1 MKKGMVYLSVICS
14 LLIGCQP
21 SQKPKEVVDSP
32 PISEGVVKENP
43 VPYEIDEIK
52 QIETPFESFSAVV
65 EWLNDETVLY
75 IMESSGKFEVHT
87 FNVRSG
93 ESTLFYTSDSPIMT
107 VEANSTN
114 ELFVIQ
120 TAPSFTEGH
129 ISVVDAS
136 GNLVTHWK
144 FPDSQDLVYSWN
156 PYTNKHIAVSSFHED
171 WTFEGYLLDI
181 STKEMKKK
189 NFTNPFVQW
198 LGESKVGYINW
209 NQDEPSL
216 TAPLLSYD
224 VLTDQT
230 EQLMENVIMFTSL
243 SDLVMTMTTNMENEL
258 LAQYNFLNTITYKN
272 VHQFQAPLLSMYSN
286 YVTPFYE
293 YVSSA
298 NQFYTFIPSSGGTV
312 EGLTDSFQFISFH
325 VEEGEKE
332 VLLEKLENKPI
343 KFSPNGLF
351 CLYGYQLEQLIFIPE
366 KEMIDLVKYS

>member
-65 EWLNDETVLY
+65 DWLDDETVLY
-75 IMESSGKFEVHT
+75 IMESSGKYEIHT
-87 FNVRSG
+87 FNIRSG

-136 GNLVTHWK
+136 GNLVTHWE
-144 FPDSQDLVYSWN
+144 FPGSQELVYSWN

-171 WTFEGYLLDI
+171 WTFEGYLLDV
-181 STKEMKKK
+181 STNEMTKK
-189 NFTNPFVQW
+189 NFSNPFVQW

-209 NQDEPSL
+209 DQDEPSL
-216 TAPLLSYD
+216 TAPLLAYD
-224 VLTDQT
+224 VLTDKT
-230 EQLMENVIMFTSL
+230 ELLMENVIMFTSL
-243 SDLVMTMTTNMENEL
+243 SDLVVTMTTNMENEL
-258 LAQYNFLNTITYKN
+258 LAQYNFLDTINFRN

-293 YVSSA
+293 YFSST
-298 NQFYTFIPSSGGTV
+298 NQFYTFIPTSGGTV
-312 EGLTDSFQFISFH
+312 EGLSDSFQFISFH
-325 VEEGEKE
+325 AEKGEKE

-343 KFSPNGLF
+343 KISPNGLF

>member
-1 MKKGMVYLSVICS
+1 MKKRMVYLTVIFS

-21 SQKPKEVVDSP
+21 PQKPKDVVDSP

-43 VPYEIDEIK
+43 VPYEIDELQ

-75 IMESSGKFEVHT
+75 IMEATGKYEVHT

-93 ESTLFYTSDSPIMT
+93 ESTLFYTSDSPITT
-107 VEANSTN
+107 VEANSTY

-129 ISVVDAS
+129 LSVVDAS
-136 GNLVTHWK
+136 GNLVCQWE

-156 PYTNKHIAVSSFHED
+156 PYTNNHIAVSSFHED
-171 WTFEGYLLDI
+171 WTFEGYLLDV
-181 STKEMKKK
+181 STKEMTKKY
-189 NFTNPFVQW
+189 FANPFVQW

-216 TAPLLSYD
+216 TAPLLAYD

-243 SDLVMTMTTNMENEL
+243 SNLVMTMTTNMENEQV
-258 LAQYNFLNTITYKN
+258 AQYNFLDTKNFKN

-293 YVSSA
+293 YVSST
-298 NQFYTFIPSSGGTV
+298 NLFYTFIPTSGGTV
-312 EGLTDSFQFISFH
+312 EGLSDSFQFVSFH